1 MKLSELMKGI
11 TPSADF
17 AGFVM
22 ADDMVLAI
30 DVSETQ
36 DAAVEDYAVLQMGIE
51 GVDPSLNSET
61 SEKNYLRAGKST
73 TKTGTQRTFSI
84 SGDMYKGDEAQDKL
98 LSHAMKYATGQ
109 KAIVNYV
116 YFNMLTGEGEKG
128 KASVAVNK
136 DGGGNGGENATID
149 IELSKSGSAPT
160 EFVWG
165 ISAELSSIDIGALEL
180 SPEFSGS
187 VKSYTAATTNESDII
202 TVRAVADN
210 AVVSIKVGETVVENG
225 AAATWSSGENTVKIK
240 VTNGTESSEYT
251 VVVTKS

>member
-1 MKLSELMKGI
+1 MKLSELM
-11 TPSADF
+11 ADIHPDEKF

-30 DVSETQ
+30 DATAAQ
-36 DAAVEDYAVLQMGIE
+36 NAAVGDYAVVQVGVE

-98 LSHAMKYATGQ
+98 LGHDMKYATGQ
-109 KAIVNYV
+109 AAIVNYV

-136 DGGGNGGENATID
+136 DGGGNGGENAAID

-160 EFVWG
+160 KFIWG
-165 ISAELSSIDIGALEL
+165 VSAELSSLSIGALKL
-180 SPEFSGS
+180 SPEFGAT
-187 VKSYTAATTNESDII
+187 VKSYTAATTNASDVI
-202 TVRAVADN
+202 TVKTAADN
-210 AVVSIKVGETVVENG
+210 AVVSIKVGDVDVENG
-225 AAATWSSGENTVKIK
+225 SAAEWKSGENIVTVK
-240 VTNGTESSEYT
+240 VTNGTKSEEYT
-251 VVVTKS
+251 VTVTKS